1 MNNQYQGLFARFYD
15 LIQYECF
22 ELPAYL
28 DFMKRYG
35 NKILELGCGTGRLT
49 IPLAQ
54 NGAIITGIDL
64 NNDMLDICRRKIP
77 ESISIKLINGDI
89 TDYFIDETFDLI
101 IAPCNVINH
110 LLSLEQV
117 NMMINC
123 SKKHLKPGG
132 RLIIDNSVPPL
143 KEMIVNNGKLEIL
156 EFLDKTSGTII
167 KDYYLPS
174 YDFINNLEY
183 DNIKLEEYKD
193 NVIINHEEIEE
204 TMAFYYARELRYLIT
219 QNKFKIEKEIGS
231 LRKGTP
237 LNIKSREM
245 VFICRKEEEKET

>member
-15 LIQYECF
+15 LIQNTCF

-28 DFMKRYG
+28 EFMNRYG

-64 NNDMLDICRRKIP
+64 NNDMLEICKRKTPDSVKI
-77 ESISIKLINGDI
+77 ELLNGDM
-89 TDYFIDETFDLI
+89 TSYSIDNSFDLI

-117 NMMINC
+117 NMMIEC
-123 SKKHLKPGG
+123 SKKHLKYGG
-132 RLIIDNSVPPL
+132 RIIIDNSVPPL
-143 KEMIVNNGKLEIL
+143 KEMLECNGKLEIL
-156 EFLDKTSGTII
+156 EFEDKTSGTII
-167 KDYYLPS
+167 KDYYLPT
-174 YDFINNLEY
+174 YDFVNNLEY
-183 DNIKLEEYKD
+183 DNIKLEEY
-193 NVIINHEEIEE
+193 NNGVIINYEEIEE
-204 TMAFYYARELRYLIT
+204 TMAFYYPRELRYLIT
-219 QNKFKIEKEIGS
+219 QSGLRIEKEIGS

-237 LNIKSREM
+237 LTSNSKEM
-245 VFICRKEEEKET
+245 VFICRKE